1 MVVTS
6 KILNRDLGID
16 EEIADYFTNKRTVPA
31 NNLFW
36 GNKRI
41 YISAGFGF
49 LTIPIA
55 FDLFFKKGI
64 SKDML
69 LNDEHV
75 SLMEEGFD
83 RLKRFEILEISGAEL
98 IDECKKILSGKVR
111 QQHLA
116 ADIFRLLSGAPPQ
129 YFQFETKYKALL
141 RSDIFLLTLVDIDI
155 TDEWISNFLPYWY
168 AAARPILLLDDFKD
182 LEEDRKLN
190 EENTIIEM
198 GNDKQAILDAYQFG
212 IEDLKLLAE
221 VNPKLSAFL
230 KTFLDD
236 SLNNQYIREQLTN
249 Q

>member
-1 MVVTS
+1 MVITS

-16 EEIADYFTNKRTVPA
+16 EEIADYFANKRLVPV
-31 NNLFW
+31 NNRFW

-55 FDLFFKKGI
+55 YDLFFRKGI
-64 SKDML
+64 AKDLL

-75 SLMEEGFD
+75 TLMEEGFD
-83 RLKRFEILEISGAEL
+83 RLKRFELLEISGAEL

-116 ADIFRLLSGAPPQ
+116 ADIFRLLSGGNPE

-155 TDEWISNFLPYWY
+155 TNEWINNFLPYWY

-198 GNDKQAILDAYQFG
+198 GNDKQAILDAYKLG
-212 IEDLKLLAE
+212 IDDLNLLAD
-221 VNPKLSAFL
+221 VNPRLSVFL
-230 KTFLDD
+230 KTFLEDA
-236 SLNNQYIREQLTN
+236 LNIQYIREQLTN